1 MDRHD
6 ELLRTEEIYSQCIE
20 SIKNS
25 ILGIQREFSSA
36 KQLLG
41 HQRNEIMKRMSVAK
55 NVLEID
61 VLKNTQD
68 FHEHII
74 KEIMDI
80 EKVCEEHLLRL
91 KIELLTTTKE
101 RMQPPSRVSL
111 RDVKKICGTFL
122 ACDTCGETTN
132 EMPCRCFWENIPKW
146 SLENTQNILANR
158 KMIARSELDESDLK
172 FKQDMI
178 YLRTKM
184 FSLPRK
190 PDDQKRRMSVRQSK
204 TDTFTDLL
212 KETKKFD
219 HFSVVTE
226 LSKISNLKFIDGK
239 FVDCHVWGK
248 ILDRHGNQYGTKWY
262 LVLCPQIEKMLKK
275 RHVPML
281 HLNPSSTFAFLSKIL
296 ENGANFVLLRPDLI
310 SLLDDK
316 DRPWLERWKLQFQ
329 LNNRK
334 HIAVTLIQAR
344 YRGYMLRKMKTDSE
358 LLYIAA
364 SVLWL
369 CWLTLKKKREIHER
383 YLMKMLISLQTTRE
397 LSLKLNRE
405 FNSIIQKPHVVI
417 HLPSFG
423 YPVDLRRAYIPQ
435 KLAIEQN
442 MASLR
447 MCFVRNPN
455 TEVIYILSVR
465 PTKDLLLMYSDF
477 IESIRAGENIAK
489 RITFIAL
496 SQGETFSRCTLNLS
510 RILHCS
516 EDSLNEIRQR
526 IAGKRAYFLPL
537 IVDECDMRL
546 AGNLGVALL
555 SPDMEV
561 QRKFLNKSIM
571 SAMIDGLGLA
581 QPPHYKHIHNYETL
595 CSALAQMIIHHT
607 EICAWV
613 IKLNFGTNQ
622 VHRGIFLINHI
633 SIPFMPSL
641 RKEREKFGDT
651 WGVNCS
657 VRNMFLDKLTEH
669 LPKIVSAATRLSRF
683 YDSWKDFYSQLQK
696 MGSLLQ
702 AVPVKKDDKAIA
714 VSLFIPR
721 KGIKDKV
728 KWLGT
733 ADIVRLDVCTVS
745 TRVYMIPQTSLVNT
759 KLEPIVNKFAKGMQ
773 NEGYFGYVTVD
784 CYCYPEK
791 NEEKLGIMLLHV
803 YPFYTDVHSYM
814 EWMKFSTGG
823 TYISAKNR
831 FIADIPLVSRPKGR
845 LSGHMVPDRTP
856 KWNETTSRY
865 GIAISNLYHSRFSA
879 YSWPQLKELF
889 ETSGIVYNSE
899 RKQGSSILLYD
910 SELRTEGLM
919 VIVGPSMTT
928 TISMLHNSLATL
940 NQTLMKSKTKSET
953 NITDLLDILMNLL
966 LDYHNL
972 STDLAAGQTATHPLD
987 VTKVRMQLSKASLT
1001 ETVRTTLHGV
1011 GVRGFFVGWT
1021 AGLLR
1026 QLTYSTARLGMYT
1039 TLYDLCQQYL
1049 GCLNY
1054 PTMIGMGM
1062 ISGVVGSFV
1071 GSPTDL
1077 VLIRMIADVNLPPE
1091 KRWNYRNGFVGLITI
1106 AKNEGVR
1113 ALWRGSTATVIRGA
1127 VVNGTQLGTYSKVK
1141 LMLIDTGRFHEGVL
1155 LQFCSA
1161 MISGL
1166 VTCSVSLPLDVSK
1179 TRLQNW
1185 TSSKKSPNLFGMI
1198 LYIVQKEGVRA
1209 LWRGFLPYYCRAAP
1223 NSIITMICVDQ
1234 LHRIYIKLFLVPQE

>member
-823 TYISAKNR
+823 TY
-831 FIADIPLVSRPKGR
+831 
-845 LSGHMVPDRTP
+845 M
-856 KWNETTSRY
+856 
-865 GIAISNLYHSRFSA
+865 
-879 YSWPQLKELF
+879 
-889 ETSGIVYNSE
+889 
-899 RKQGSSILLYD
+899 
-910 SELRTEGLM
+910 
-919 VIVGPSMTT
+919 
-928 TISMLHNSLATL
+928 
-940 NQTLMKSKTKSET
+940 
-953 NITDLLDILMNLL
+953 
-966 LDYHNL
+966 
-972 STDLAAGQTATHPLD
+972 AAGQTATHPLD